1 MDWQKSILQK
11 DKTYYLKYQEL
22 QGIFTTNNHIFD
34 NAIQINI
41 KFTFI
46 VCEYILHIY
55 PLIQFDIKSRNI
67 TKILWMSFCLKFIQD
82 ISKKGIQSQYIIQ
95 KIKKSELKQKLF
107 HENYCS
113 DGDES
118 VANWCVTLIDQ
129 VEDKKKLKKKEL
141 Y

>member
-46 VCEYILHIY
+46 VCEYILNIY

-67 TKILWMSFCLKFIQD
+67 TKIL
-82 ISKKGIQSQYIIQ
+82 
-95 KIKKSELKQKLF
+95 
-107 HENYCS
+107 
-113 DGDES
+113 
-118 VANWCVTLIDQ
+118 
-129 VEDKKKLKKKEL
+129 
-141 Y
+141 